1 MNRPNIFINCRVK
14 SSVKIKI
21 MKKWIKR
28 FIKYY
33 RKPSNEFGFMVL
45 SLHKKWTTLPANI
58 LIDDG
63 ELWTNIGNKK
73 ILLIQVNNSKQVD
86 FDKVIPMS
94 IEENPQILYNKDKI
108 ELTDSE
114 MEQIKYFIK
123 NCKEELIQI
132 STDRINHLEFFDIL
146 IRKRFYNRGST
157 GSLSS
162 ASTPNTHS

>member
-28 FIKYY
+28 CIKYY

-45 SLHKKWTTLPANI
+45 SLHKKWTTLPTNI

-114 MEQIKYFIK
+114 MEQIKYFII
-123 NCKEELIQI
+123 NCKEDLIQI
-132 STDRINHLEFFDIL
+132 SIDNDHLKFYDKLES
-146 IRKRFYNRGST
+146 KGFYNRGST